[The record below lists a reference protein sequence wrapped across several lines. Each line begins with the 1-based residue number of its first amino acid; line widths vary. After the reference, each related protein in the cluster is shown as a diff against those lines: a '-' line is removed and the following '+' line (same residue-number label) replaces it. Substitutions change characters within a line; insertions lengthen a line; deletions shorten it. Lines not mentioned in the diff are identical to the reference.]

1 MNHSPIEPPVHEQ
14 ASLWASRLHSGNC
27 SPAERRAF
35 QDWLEQNEEHRRI
48 YRDIE
53 ALWRDLGDIGTVAG
67 PQVAAAR
74 AYLQK
79 SRRRRPGRARRLALA
94 ASVLLPV
101 IAFPYAWTW
110 LHTETYRTEKGGHA
124 RIELA
129 DGSHIELNT
138 DTELRVNYSWSSR
151 TVTLDR
157 GEALFSVVHDA
168 GRPFQVLAAGGC
180 IRDIGTRFDV
190 YRQTDRVSVTVLE
203 GEVEVTWGN
212 GAAMRNVSPGQR
224 LSYDHSGQPT
234 ELAQVDAE
242 DVVAWREG
250 RLVFKGESLGR
261 VLEHLGRY
269 HDVVL
274 QAQDPQLQSLKV
286 SGTFPT
292 NDLKLALDAM
302 AGALPIKISRIDA
315 HHVMLESVGKG
326 TKR

>member
-1 MNHSPIEPPVHEQ
+1 MKHSPIDPPIHEQ

-35 QDWLEQNEEHRRI
+35 QDWLEQSEEHQKV
-48 YRDIE
+48 YSDIE
-53 ALWRDLGDIGTVAG
+53 ALWQDLGDIGTVAG

-79 SRRRRPGRARRLALA
+79 SRQSRTRSLALA
-94 ASVLLPV
+94 ASVLLAA
-101 IAFPYAWTW
+101 IAFPYAWSW
-110 LHTETYRTEKGGHA
+110 LHTETYRTEKGEHA

-129 DGSHIELNT
+129 DGSRIELNT
-138 DTELRVNYSWSSR
+138 DTEVRVHYSWSSR

-157 GEALFSVVHDA
+157 GEALFSVVHDSE
-168 GRPFQVLAAGGC
+168 RPFQVLAAGGR

-190 YRQTDRVSVTVLE
+190 YRQADRVSVTVLE
-203 GEVEVTWGN
+203 GEVEVTWEN
-212 GAAMRNVSPGQR
+212 GAAVQNVSPGQR
-224 LSYDHSGQPT
+224 FSYDRSSQPI

-242 DVVAWREG
+242 AVAAWREG

-274 QAQDPQLQSLKV
+274 QTQDPKLRSLKV

-302 AGALPIKISRIDA
+302 AGALPIEITRIDA
-315 HHVMLESVGKG
+315 RHVVLESVGKP